1 MKIVDYESL
10 HKQAI
15 KDNTASTPTTE
26 SETANTNNSSN
37 GVPESFRDGL
47 AMNMFSTTPKNEPK
61 IDETVDHEASHDSRL
76 EQVILRRLN
85 GVYGRTCDDFMDSY
99 EAKANA
105 TAFSANALALGYAVD
120 QTVWDWAHNQPVS
133 RLKTVLEAMRTL
145 RGADWDY
152 EPMYPDFPQQVVEAS
167 DEELV
172 VNALA
177 HYFGDWVGV
186 RITPDYTPSPR
197 LGIAAGA
204 TPTKLTLVDASDL
217 VDLTKRLLESGQVW
231 STQDKD
237 DLKTLMSDSVISQL
251 VGERL
256 TIDSMESPI
265 RENFVWASAQ
275 GGLLG
280 AWGVNQYSL
289 PTDVLRYAALV
300 SGGDVSLSEPPRFH
314 LSRAQRRR
322 VAALLDRVIKKLVN
336 DPYKSHYNDIAD
348 QFARNNS
355 EWKHLAHAIHFKE
368 LHARG
373 QLSDEVDVW
382 LSHVMHGCLKT
393 FNSRVEASLYDVQ
406 TDVHTFDD
414 HTPALL
420 NLLSSR
426 PGEFARRL
434 VEVLRRTMPSRHG
447 LVIYAFSDVA
457 DKVSTPVLIQL
468 WNLLQFPAGRTDGV
482 PERRTV
488 AVKTANGQSAVVID
502 NKIMK
507 DVTKAEAESLI
518 RVIEKALAGRKKEKL
533 VELGPDADKYTV
545 PMGTRSASAGGRQIG
560 RGSRVKIDG
569 WDPDSSVIRLFIHWH
584 DIENTTYHDYGR
596 VDLDLS
602 AIYATEDFSQ
612 ARQVSYTNLRDMGV
626 THSGDLTSAPNGA
639 AEFIDVDAKTLLDH
653 GYRYVIT
660 TVYSYTRQPFSVIPE
675 ASAGFMVRHS
685 GESQDGK
692 IFDAR
697 TVATKYDLALNST
710 NSTPFVFDLETGE
723 MIWVDL
729 AARSSGWNAVSNL
742 DNAGSFYWMLRTAV
756 QSRPMTVAKL
766 AELETTLVEDHVVE
780 SDGITHTVKTTVYTP
795 YEPVDANSVITIEGW
810 ESDKV
815 LALL

>member
-1 MKIVDYESL
+1 MKIVDYSSL
-10 HKQAI
+10 HEQAI
-15 KDNTASTPTTE
+15 KDSAASMSAVN
-26 SETANTNNSSN
+26 SEPVNANSLSN

-47 AMNMFSTTPKNEPK
+47 AMNMFDAMRKNEPK
-61 IDETVDHEASHDSRL
+61 KAETVDHETSHDSRL

-85 GVYGRTCDDFMDSY
+85 GVYGRTRDDIASY

-120 QTVWDWAHNQPVS
+120 QTVWSWAHSQPAS
-133 RLKTVLEAMRTL
+133 HLKTVLEAMRTL
-145 RGADWDY
+145 RGANWDY

-186 RITPDYTPSPR
+186 RITPDYKPSPR
-197 LGIAAGA
+197 LGIAAGV

-217 VDLTKRLLESGQVW
+217 VDLTKRLLVSGQVW
-231 STQDKD
+231 SAQDKD
-237 DLKTLMSDSVISQL
+237 DLKTLMSDAVISQL

-300 SGGDVSLSEPPRFH
+300 SGGDSSLSEPSRFH

-322 VAALLDRVIKKLVN
+322 VAALLDRVIKKLAD
-336 DPYKSHYNDIAD
+336 DPYKNHYDDIAD
-348 QFARNNS
+348 QFARNND

-373 QLSDEVDVW
+373 QLSDVVDGW

-393 FNSRVEASLYDVQ
+393 FNSRVEESLYDVQ

-414 HTPALL
+414 HIPGLL

-434 VEVLRRTMPSRHG
+434 VEVLRKTMPSRHG
-447 LVIYAFSDVA
+447 RVIDAFSDVA

-488 AVKTANGQSAVVID
+488 AVKTAKGQLAVVID
-502 NKIMK
+502 SKIMK
-507 DVTKAEAESLI
+507 DVTKDEAEKLI
-518 RVIEKALAGRKKEKL
+518 RVIEKALSGRKKENL
-533 VELGPDADKYTV
+533 VELGPDAGQYTV

-569 WDPDSSVIRLFIHWH
+569 WNPDSSVIRLFIHWH
-584 DIENTTYHDYGR
+584 DIKNSDYYGR

-602 AIYATEDFSQ
+602 AIYATADFSE
-612 ARQVSYTNLRDMGV
+612 ARQVSYTNLRDIGV
-626 THSGDLTSAPNGA
+626 THSGDLTSAPYGA

-660 TVYSYTRQPFSVIPE
+660 TVYSFTGQPFSAIPE

-685 GESQDGK
+685 GESQNGK

-697 TVATKYDLALNST
+697 TVATKYDLVLNST
-710 NSTPFVFDLETGE
+710 NSTPFIFDLEKGE

-766 AELETTLVEDHVVE
+766 AELETTLVKDRVVE
-780 SDGITHTVKTTVYTP
+780 TAGVAHTVKTTVCT

>member
-1 MKIVDYESL
+1 MKIVDYSSL
-10 HKQAI
+10 HEQAI
-15 KDNTASTPTTE
+15 KDNAVASMPTAE

-47 AMNMFSTTPKNEPK
+47 ARNMLNTTPKNEPK
-61 IDETVDHEASHDSRL
+61 IDETVDHEASHNSL

-85 GVYGRTCDDFMDSY
+85 GVYGRTRDSSMDSY

-105 TAFSANALALGYAVD
+105 TAFSANALSLGYAVD
-120 QTVWDWAHNQPVS
+120 QTVWVWAHSQPAS
-133 RLKTVLEAMRTL
+133 HLKMVLEAMRTL

-177 HYFGDWVGV
+177 HYFGDWTGV
-186 RITPDYTPSPR
+186 RITPDYKPSPR
-197 LGIAAGA
+197 LGIAAGV

-231 STQDKD
+231 SAQDKS
-237 DLKTLMSDSVISQL
+237 DLKTLMSDAVISQL

-256 TIDSMESPI
+256 TVDSMESPI

-300 SGGDVSLSEPPRFH
+300 SGGDASLSEPPRFH

-322 VAALLDRVIKKLVN
+322 VAALLDRVIKKLAD
-336 DPYKSHYNDIAD
+336 DPYKNHYDDIAD
-348 QFARNNS
+348 QFARNND

-373 QLSDEVDVW
+373 QLSDVVDGW

-393 FNSRVEASLYDVQ
+393 FNSRVEESLYDVQ

-414 HTPALL
+414 HIPALL

-447 LVIYAFSDVA
+447 RVIYAFSDVA

-488 AVKTANGQSAVVID
+488 AVKTANGQRAVVID

-518 RVIEKALAGRKKEKL
+518 RVIEKALAGRKKEEL
-533 VELGPDADKYTV
+533 VELGPDAGQYTV

-584 DIENTTYHDYGR
+584 DIKNTDYYGR

-602 AIYATEDFSQ
+602 AIYATADFSE
-612 ARQVSYTNLRDMGV
+612 ARQVSYTNLRDIGV
-626 THSGDLTSAPNGA
+626 THSGDLTSAPYGA
-639 AEFIDVDAKTLLDH
+639 AEFVDVDAKTLLDH

-660 TVYSYTRQPFSVIPE
+660 TVYSFTGQPFSTIPE
-675 ASAGFMVRHS
+675 ASAGFMIRRPGDV
-685 GESQDGK
+685 QDGK

-697 TVATKYDLALNST
+697 TVATKYDLALDST
-710 NSTPFVFDLETGE
+710 NSTPFIFDLETGE

-729 AARSSGWNAVSNL
+729 AARSSGWNAVANP

-766 AELETTLVEDHVVE
+766 AELETTLVKDRVVE
-780 SDGITHTVKTTVYTP
+780 TAGVAHTVKTTVCT
-795 YEPVDANSVITIEGW
+795 YEPVDASEVTLIEGW

-815 LALL
+815 LSLL